1 VATAFRTERGITI
14 AAVSGV
20 LDDANGRQFA
30 SEVIHEVPKG
40 GPLVVD
46 GSELKILTHQGVR
59 HLLAAQHWTRTP
71 ERKRLLLAA
80 FSPTVLRAVTEDGSD
95 VYFEAKATLAE
106 ALQSLLLV
114 GGSAASYPAAPP
126 ASPAVAREPDSLSGR
141 TEPAAANPQPR
152 TAAGQS
158 VFYTP
163 PVGPKKSS
171 PGKLLIWIAIATLL
185 LLGGGAVWWLLG
197 HRAPVLTLSAPS
209 TVVEED
215 GKEVDEI
222 TAHVEHGQ
230 LAEKSWTA
238 LPKGLY
244 FDPPA
249 EDTGIYTLRG
259 KAEAGATSTTLE
271 LYAIGNGGQQS
282 KPAAFAVVVKPKPMA
297 WQLNTLQSL
306 GLKVGRQIW
315 TQSKFVANAVNA
327 SATTGLPPGLTVE
340 RVPGRDKDWQ
350 LAGEPTTAGSFD
362 VTFIATAP
370 TGAQE
375 KKSGVLEVA
384 PDAAAAAAVAPTP
397 APAAV
402 STANVTPAVRVM
414 RAIPV
419 VADAPKAPNVDD
431 GMRSFLLTRI
441 ENLPSRYTDEDREN
455 LRLVVNGLQR
465 ARLIQRIV
473 FEHDG
478 QTALSAEESAKLK
491 TALGVADNANLLKN
505 PDCQILIVGYAS
517 KNGSLASNV
526 RLSKERARAVDDLV
540 KSVIGHHADLCGD
553 YGPTDVVDQ
562 SAAQTNRA
570 VEVYAGVLTLPPFL
584 EGKAESFKQ
593 DFNRRHGVR

>member
-14 AAVSGV
+14 AAVAGV

-30 SEVIHEVPKG
+30 SEVIREVPKG
-40 GPLVVD
+40 GQLVVD

-80 FSPTVLRAVTEDGSD
+80 FSPAVLRAVTEDGSD

-106 ALQSLLLV
+106 ALQSLL
-114 GGSAASYPAAPP
+114 PAAGSGAAPT
-126 ASPAVAREPDSLSGR
+126 ASSAVAAVPDYLSRR
-141 TEPAAANPQPR
+141 TEPAAANPQPPP
-152 TAAGQS
+152 AAGPS
-158 VFYTP
+158 PVVSRPAFYAP
-163 PVGPKKSS
+163 PGGPKKTS
-171 PGKLLIWIAIATLL
+171 PGKLLVWIALAALL
-185 LLGGGAVWWLLG
+185 LLGGGAAWWLLG

-215 GKEVDEI
+215 GKEADEI
-222 TAHVEHGQ
+222 TAQVEHGQ
-230 LAEKSWTA
+230 LAEKSWAA

-249 EDTGIYTLRG
+249 EDAGTYTLRG
-259 KAEAGATSTTLE
+259 KAEAGATSTTLQ
-271 LYAIGNGGQQS
+271 LYAIGGGGQQS
-282 KPAAFAVVVKPKPMA
+282 KPATFAVFVKPKPMA

-315 TQSKFVANAVNA
+315 TQSKFVTNAVKA
-327 SATTGLPPGLTVE
+327 AATTGLPPGLVVE

-350 LAGEPTTAGSFD
+350 LAGEPTLAGSFN
-362 VTFIATAP
+362 VTFNATAP
-370 TGAQE
+370 TGGREE
-375 KKSGVLEVA
+375 KSCVLEVA
-384 PDAAAAAAVAPTP
+384 PDANAAAPTPTP
-397 APAAV
+397 APAAIIPE
-402 STANVTPAVRVM
+402 TKTTPAVRIM

-419 VADAPKAPNVDD
+419 VADLPNVDD
-431 GMRSFLLTRI
+431 GMRNFLLARI

-465 ARLIQRIV
+465 ARLIERTV
-473 FEHDG
+473 FERDG
-478 QTALSAEESAKLK
+478 QTALSAEQSAKLK
-491 TALGVADNANLLKN
+491 TALGLPDNAALLKDPN
-505 PDCQILIVGYAS
+505 CQILIVGYAS
-517 KNGSLASNV
+517 KTGSLASNV

-562 SAAQTNRA
+562 GAAQTNRA
-570 VEVYAGVLTLPPFL
+570 VEVYAGILTLPPFL

-593 DFNRRHGVR
+593 DFNRRHGVH